1 MQREQLDI
9 LIKPNL
15 RLLVYPHSKDAKCFE
30 EKDAADYGESR
41 WQLQEGREYEYEFI
55 DANSDPVKA
64 HFEEKPGIVIP
75 RRKTSE
81 GTIKTGINVGTMQ
94 LIVIDDSTKREHSI
108 QIEIQSIKADYRN
121 DYRKML
127 TDITEYYTD
136 LVMQQGSPVTQKF
149 EVDNDTD
156 PQTLYQKFAFVKS
169 IVDSDTF
176 DESIHKIIQNP
187 VRTWTNTTVTRH
199 IENVKR
205 LNRNTLRQ
213 IVSRRDR
220 IKCGAVD
227 GLHSLPRTIEV
238 PHKRDTTNT
247 TENQFVKYVLTQFYS
262 FCTEI
267 SGKQKANDQL
277 KSEARIVCNTLLRYI
292 GTTFF
297 KDISMPQHLNLNSPV
312 LQRKEGY
319 REVLQGWLIFDLAA
333 KLSWSGGDNVYDAGK
348 KNVAALYEYWLFFKL
363 LEVISS
369 VFHILPEDKEN
380 LVDKDGDNLNLVI
393 KQGRQTMISGIDES
407 SNRKLNVRF
416 YYNRT
421 FGHREDMH
429 KAGSWTMPMRPDYTL
444 SLWPGD
450 IKEEEAENEELIVHI
465 HFDAKYRLNKI
476 LIENED
482 SNLEN
487 IDSED
492 DPLNKE
498 LTLEKEL
505 EESGEYELGMYKRS
519 DLLKMHAYKDAIR
532 RTSGAYILYPGTE
545 RSKKE
550 GFHEIIPGLGAF
562 CICPGKETDQI
573 AALKRFLIE
582 VKKHMLNRV
591 SQREQM
597 AYQSYSIY
605 KEEPLPSDKVCELL
619 PESLGKNRD
628 FRPEN
633 TYVLIGYCAP
643 CNQEFVLNKNM
654 YNTRTGHRKGA
665 IGLHELMKANYILLW
680 NESGWQSFQK
690 VKRNSFKVLS
700 DKKYVGMGYTT
711 SEMQKL
717 IEKGFTREQAI
728 DNLPLDDFYTITEF
742 DRRGVEK
749 EFKNMEWYTAGMTKA
764 PKCVKLN
771 KLMELLMK

>member
-9 LIKPNL
+9 LIRPNL

-41 WQLQEGREYEYEFI
+41 WQLQEGREYEYEFV
-55 DANSDPVKA
+55 DSDGNTAKA

-75 RRKTSE
+75 RRKVNE

-94 LIVIDDSTKREHSI
+94 LNVVDDSQKREHTI
-108 QIEIQSIKADYRN
+108 QVEIQSIKADYRN

-149 EVDNDTD
+149 EVDNDAD

-176 DESIHKIIQNP
+176 EESIHKILQNP
-187 VRTWTNTTVTRH
+187 VRSWANTTVTRH

-205 LNRNTLRQ
+205 LNKNALRQ
-213 IVSRRDR
+213 IVNKNDR
-220 IKCGAVD
+220 VLSEAVG

-238 PHKRDTTNT
+238 PHKCDTTNT
-247 TENQFVKYVLTQFYS
+247 AENQFVKYVLTQFYS

-267 SGKQKANDQL
+267 ADKKNAGDQL
-277 KSEARIVCNTLLRYI
+277 KSEAKIVCNKLLRYI
-292 GTTFF
+292 GSTFF

-333 KLSWSGGDNVYDAGK
+333 KLTWSGGDNVYDAGK

-363 LEVISS
+363 LEIISS
-369 VFHILPEDKEN
+369 VFHILPEDKKS
-380 LVDKDGDNLNLVI
+380 LVEKDDDKLNLVI
-393 KQGRQTMISGIDES
+393 KQGRHTVIRGTDES
-407 SNRKLNVRF
+407 SNRKLKVRF

-421 FGHREDMH
+421 FGHKEDMH
-429 KAGSWTMPMRPDYTL
+429 QAGSWTMPMRPDYTL
-444 SLWPGD
+444 SIWPGD
-450 IKEEEAENEELIVHI
+450 IDEDVAEKEELIVHI

-482 SNLEN
+482 SDLEN

-498 LTLEKEL
+498 LTHEKEQ
-505 EESGEYELGMYKRS
+505 EESGVYEVGKYKRL

-573 AALKRFLIE
+573 AALKHFLLE
-582 VKKHMLNRV
+582 VKRHMLNRV

-597 AYQSYSIY
+597 AYQTYTIY
-605 KEEPLPSDKVCELL
+605 KEEPLPSDSVCELL
-619 PESLGKNRD
+619 PESLGDNRD

-643 CNQEFVLNKNM
+643 CNQEFVLTNRI
-654 YNTRTGHRKGA
+654 YNTPSGHRKGA
-665 IGLHELMKANYILLW
+665 IGLHELLKANYVLLW

-690 VKRNSFKVLS
+690 VKKNGFKVLS
-700 DKKYVGMGYTT
+700 DKKLVSMGYTT
-711 SEMQKL
+711 SEMQRL
-717 IEKGFTREQAI
+717 IKKGFSRSEAI
-728 DNLPLDDFYTITEF
+728 DKLRLDDFYTITEF
-742 DRRGVEK
+742 DKRGVEK
-749 EFKNMEWYTAGMTKA
+749 EFKNMEWYTAGITKA
-764 PKCVKLN
+764 PHCVKL
-771 KLMELLMK
+771 KALMLLLKK

>member
-9 LIKPNL
+9 LIRKNL

-30 EKDAADYGESR
+30 ENDAAEYGESK
-41 WQLQEGREYEYEFI
+41 WQLQEGREYEYEFV
-55 DANSDPVKA
+55 DVDGNPAKVHFAEKA
-64 HFEEKPGIVIP
+64 EIVIP
-75 RRKTSE
+75 RRRLNE
-81 GTIKTGINVGTMQ
+81 GTIKTGIYVGTMPF
-94 LIVIDDSTKREHSI
+94 IVIDDFTKKEYPV
-108 QIEIQSIKADYRN
+108 QFEIQSIKADYRN
-121 DYRKML
+121 DYRRML

-136 LVMQQGSPVTQKF
+136 LVMQQGSPVIQKF
-149 EVDNDTD
+149 EIDNDAD

-169 IVDSDTF
+169 IVDCDAF
-176 DESIHKIIQNP
+176 EESIHKIIQNP
-187 VRTWTNTTVTRH
+187 VRSWTETTIIRH
-199 IENVKR
+199 IDNVRR
-205 LNRNTLRQ
+205 LNRNGLRQ
-213 IVSRRDR
+213 IANRNDRVQSDAVS
-220 IKCGAVD
+220 

-238 PHKRDTTNT
+238 PHKCDTTNT
-247 TENQFVKYVLTQFYS
+247 AENQFVKYVLSQFYS
-262 FCTEI
+262 FCTDI
-267 SGKQKANDQL
+267 ASKKKASDTL
-277 KSEARIVCNTLLRYI
+277 KSEASIVCNKLLRYV

-297 KDISMPQHLNLNSPV
+297 KDISMPKHLNLNSPV

-369 VFHILPEDKEN
+369 VFHILPEDKES

-421 FGHREDMH
+421 FGHREDIH

-492 DPLNKE
+492 NPLNKE

-505 EESGEYELGMYKRS
+505 EETGVYEIGKYKRP

-550 GFHEIIPGLGAF
+550 GFHEVIPGLGAF
-562 CICPGKETDQI
+562 CICPGKETDQV

-597 AYQSYSIY
+597 AYQTYNIY
-605 KEEPLPSDKVCELL
+605 KEEPLPSDRLCELL
-619 PESLGKNRD
+619 PESLGENRG
-628 FRPEN
+628 FRPED
-633 TYVLIGYCAP
+633 TYVLIGYCAH
-643 CNQEFVLNKNM
+643 CNQEFVLNKKM

-665 IGLHELMKANYILLW
+665 IGLHELMRANYILLW

-690 VKRNSFKVLS
+690 VKRNGFKVLS
-700 DKKYVGMGYTT
+700 DKKLVDMGYTT

-717 IEKGFTREQAI
+717 IEKGYTREQAI
-728 DNLPLDDFYTITEF
+728 DNIPLDDFYTITEF
-742 DRRGVEK
+742 DRRDVEK
-749 EFKNMEWYTAGMTKA
+749 EFKNMEWYTAGISKA
-764 PKCVKLN
+764 PHCVKLN
-771 KLMELLMK
+771 KLMQLLKK

>member
-1 MQREQLDI
+1 MHREQLDI
-9 LIKPNL
+9 LIRPDL
-15 RLLVYPHSKDAKCFE
+15 RLLVYPHSNDAKCFE

-55 DANSDPVKA
+55 DANGDPAKA
-64 HFEEKPGIVIP
+64 HFEEKPGIVYP
-75 RRKTSE
+75 RRNKYE
-81 GTIKTGINVGTMQ
+81 GTIKTGTYVGTMQ
-94 LIVIDDSTKREHSI
+94 FNVINDSTKREYPF
-108 QIEIQSIKADYRN
+108 QFEIQSIKADYRH
-121 DYRKML
+121 DYRTML
-127 TDITEYYTD
+127 TEITEYYTE

-149 EVDNDTD
+149 KVDSKTNHR
-156 PQTLYQKFAFVKS
+156 TLYQKFAFVKS
-169 IVDSDTF
+169 LVESDTF
-176 DESIHKIIQNP
+176 EESIHKIIQNP
-187 VRTWTNTTVTRH
+187 VRSWTQTTVTRH

-205 LNRNTLRQ
+205 LNRNAIRQ
-213 IVSRRDR
+213 IINKTDR
-220 IKCGAVD
+220 VQSDAVD

-238 PHKRDTTNT
+238 PHKRETTNT

-267 SGKQKANDQL
+267 ADKKSAKGQL
-277 KSEARIVCNTLLRYI
+277 KFEANAVCNKLLRYI
-292 GTTFF
+292 EMTFF

-333 KLSWSGGDNVYDAGK
+333 KLTWRGGDNVYDAGK

-363 LEVISS
+363 LDVIKNTFNISRDC
-369 VFHILPEDKEN
+369 LKE
-380 LVDKDGDNLNLVI
+380 LVKNDDDDLNLVLTQG
-393 KQGRQTMISGIDES
+393 KQTVISGVDES
-407 SNRKLNVRF
+407 SNRRLNVRF

-429 KAGSWTMPMRPDYTL
+429 VAGSWTMPMRPDYTL

-450 IKEEEAENEELIVHI
+450 IGEKEAEKEELIVHI
-465 HFDAKYRLNKI
+465 HFDAKYRVKQFFIDNK
-476 LIENED
+476 D

-498 LTLEKEL
+498 LNREKKL
-505 EESGEYELGMYKRS
+505 EESSIFEIRKHKRF

-562 CICPGKETDQI
+562 CICPGKETDQV

-582 VKKHMLNRV
+582 VKRHMLNRV

-597 AYQSYSIY
+597 AYQTYNIY
-605 KEEPLPSDKVCELL
+605 KEEPLPSDSLCELL
-619 PESLGKNRD
+619 PESLGDNRG
-628 FRPEN
+628 FRPED

-680 NESGWQSFQK
+680 NESGWQTFQK
-690 VKRNSFKVLS
+690 VKKNGFKVLS

-711 SEMQKL
+711 SEMKKL
-717 IEKGFTREQAI
+717 IEKGYTREQAI

-749 EFKNMEWYTAGMTKA
+749 EFKNMEWYTAGLTKA

-771 KLMELLMK
+771 KLMELLKK